1 MLSSTLKFY
10 STMLPVLGL
19 IFVDGMNI
27 GIQSNTLIHLI
38 PKTDDD
44 LLSGIA
50 IISFGVGSLIGGY
63 VGGKLCD
70 KFTLKRVAVVG
81 VLLYAL
87 GCLSILAG
95 SFIDKYPFTLVVFF
109 WNGFEY
115 SYITGC

>member
-1 MLSSTLKFY
+1 MPMFMPSTKI
-10 STMLPVLGL
+10 SPS
-19 IFVDGMNI
+19 I
-27 GIQSNTLIHLI
+27 GIQSSTLIHLV
-38 PKTDDD
+38 PKTDDKAHYD
-44 LLSGIA
+44 LLPGIV